1 MIEIRHNTKLIVI
14 YYFTLLF
21 LCLSVSLAFSF
32 AQSRPSLPG
41 FLLNALLLFFFR
53 FFATTYAHSSSP
65 LLCMFQCVGLLC
77 FFLFFILLFFTPNAL
92 IWVLCLHVTHTLIPI
107 FCNYFGKKVYIY
119 TTKRHRIISSFA
131 DLTSTNYVLF
141 F

>member
-1 MIEIRHNTKLIVI
+1 MP
-14 YYFTLLF
+14 YF
-21 LCLSVSLAFSF
+21 C
-32 AQSRPSLPG
+32 
-41 FLLNALLLFFFR
+41 FFR

-77 FFLFFILLFFTPNAL
+77 FFYSLFCFFFTPNAL

-141 F
+141 FLKDIDFPRDFSHSRFRNHIHPLFLSLSPFKYMLAALALVGQY